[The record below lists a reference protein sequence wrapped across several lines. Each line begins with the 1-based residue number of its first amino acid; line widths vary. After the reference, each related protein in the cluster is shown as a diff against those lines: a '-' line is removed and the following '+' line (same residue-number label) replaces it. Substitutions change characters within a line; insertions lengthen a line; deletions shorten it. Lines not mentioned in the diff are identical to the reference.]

1 MTSTATPPSAQA
13 EFVPDDDEA
22 VDSEAGHGV
31 TSVTLTRRLGFALVL
46 APFVIAAVVF
56 VVSSSLPS
64 TYSSSALVRVSVV
77 SPQGVTDPSV
87 AAENDVASQY
97 ALLGQTSRVIDPAAV
112 TLGVP
117 AGTLSSAVSVGTTS
131 GRNLI
136 DVRATAPTAAA
147 ATQRANAVAQ
157 QFVETL
163 TSDGQRRQA
172 DYLRRSEA
180 RIAPLAIALH
190 NLAGEVRRSTG
201 RRRDERVNLLSAL
214 ITQRQT
220 LRSQIASN
228 AVLSLPTIE
237 LWAPAD
243 KGLLQA
249 PRPKF
254 YALIALLLGALL
266 AGYAAYA
273 LRRRQYAR

>member
-1 MTSTATPPSAQA
+1 M
-13 EFVPDDDEA
+13 PDDDEA
-22 VDSEAGHGV
+22 DDGEAGHDV
-31 TSVTLTRRLGFALVL
+31 KSVTLTRRLGIALVL
-46 APFVIAAVVF
+46 APLVIAAIVF

-77 SPQGVTDPSV
+77 SASGVTDPSV

-117 AGTLSSAVSVGTTS
+117 AGTLSSAVSVGTAS

-147 ATQRANAVAQ
+147 ATRRANVVAA
-157 QFVETL
+157 QFVQTL
-163 TSDGQRRQA
+163 TSDGQRRQSN
-172 DYLRRSEA
+172 YLRRSEA
-180 RIAPLAIALH
+180 RIAPLAIAIH
-190 NLAGEVRRSTG
+190 NLGTQVRQSAG
-201 RRRDERVNLLSAL
+201 RRRQERENLLSSL

-237 LWAPAD
+237 LWAPAG
-243 KGLLQA
+243 KGALQA

-273 LRRRQYAR
+273 LRHRQYAR

>member
-1 MTSTATPPSAQA
+1 MTSTATPPAQA
-13 EFVPDDDEA
+13 EFVSDDDED
-22 VDSEAGHGV
+22 VDGEAGRDV
-31 TSVTLTRRLGFALVL
+31 TSVTPTRRLGRALIL

-56 VVSSSLPS
+56 VVSSLLPS

-97 ALLGQTSRVIDPAAV
+97 ALLGQTSRVIDPAAAA
-112 TLGVP
+112 LGVP
-117 AGTLSSAVSVGTTS
+117 SGRLSSAVSVGTAS

-136 DVRATAPTAAA
+136 DVRATAPTASA
-147 ATQRANAVAQ
+147 ATRRANIVAQ

-190 NLAGEVRRSTG
+190 TVATQVRRSTG
-201 RRRDERVNLLSAL
+201 RRRQEREGLLASL
-214 ITQRQT
+214 IIQRQT
-220 LRSQIASN
+220 LRSTIASN

-237 LWAPAD
+237 LWAPAA
-243 KGLLQA
+243 KGVLQA
-249 PRPKF
+249 PRPKL

-273 LRRRQYAR
+273 LRHRQYAR